1 MRVARS
7 ITPDDAAPSVRSHYR
22 TFLPTMSDSVPVPRI
37 GTLALAG
44 AARLRVSLCI
54 GATGSYVPH
63 PRLNQG
69 HAAFMPDASGAVHRS
84 PSTCFA
90 GQSLD
95 PGFDVAFG
103 LSTRHQRFTC
113 VRLLDSYL
121 TEYVPPFPATLTTKT
136 LDLRRLPRFEICAC
150 TPTSR
155 DLPSSWVKHCFHPYK
170 DGCIRST
177 QTPEPFS
184 STLFPVDGDGS
195 GGYGKMIACSEWPIA
210 LRAASSASAIGGGPQ
225 RKITVSGPG
234 GGRCPRRM
242 ASVMRPVPCDQ
253 PAGGCSNT

>member
-1 MRVARS
+1 MARS
-7 ITPDDAAPSVRSHYR
+7 ITPDDDAPSVRSLYR
-22 TFLPTMSDSVPVPRI
+22 TFFPTMSDSVPVPRL

-54 GATGSYVPH
+54 GATGSSVPH

-90 GQSLD
+90 GQNLS

-113 VRLLDSYL
+113 LRLLDSYL

-136 LDLRRLPRFEICAC
+136 LDLRRVPRCEICAC

-155 DLPSSWVKHCFHPYK
+155 DPPSSWVKHRFHPYK
-170 DGCIRST
+170 DGGVRST
-177 QTPEPFS
+177 QTLDPLSFFTTKHVRP
-184 STLFPVDGDGS
+184 
-195 GGYGKMIACSEWPIA
+195 A
-210 LRAASSASAIGGGPQ
+210 RH
-225 RKITVSGPG
+225 
-234 GGRCPRRM
+234 
-242 ASVMRPVPCDQ
+242 PVPGMLQ
-253 PAGGCSNT
+253 PCRWLVGLARRLCT